1 MNRRLFLPL
10 LMCGLLLTACY
21 RQADDSF
28 EQVNSQ
34 SVQTI
39 ASPTVISI
47 EATEDVADTSEA
59 TSTIDPLITPS
70 KTEDPADINPTDVPA
85 VTPTL
90 GIPPTNSVTIPTAT
104 GPATPIVLTPEAA
117 PGQVELPTIQ
127 PLTATP
133 TFDIVPPTPTNVADG
148 PQADDECIHAVAAGD
163 TLFRIAI
170 NNGTTVEAIQQLNS
184 IEGDAIQ
191 IGQLLSIPGCVPGQA
206 DEPTVAPSQSTNTL
220 TRATPTNSV
229 GGSTV
234 ATVEPANN
242 LPTAGQQIHV
252 VISGD
257 TLGGIANRYNTTMA
271 AIIDLNGLANP
282 DALSIGDELLIPASN

>member
-10 LMCGLLLTACY
+10 LMCGLLLTGCY

-39 ASPTVISI
+39 ASPTAIII
-47 EATEDVADTSEA
+47 EATEDVADTSDA

-117 PGQVELPTIQ
+117 PGQVDLPTIQ

-133 TFDIVPPTPTNVADG
+133 TFDIVPPTPTNVVDG
-148 PQADDECIHAVAAGD
+148 PQADDECVYAVAAGD
-163 TLFRIAI
+163 NLFRIAI

-220 TRATPTNSV
+220 TQATATNSV

-257 TLGGIANRYNTTMA
+257 TLGGIANRYNTTIA
-271 AIIDLNGLANP
+271 AIIDLNELANP
-282 DALSIGDELLIPASN
+282 DALAIGDELLIPASN